1 MLGII
6 QDNWL
11 LLLVGQYPNGPLGGL
26 TLTLILSVMGLVLS
40 FPISIAIALCRTSP
54 IKFLY
59 RVSTALVYVVRGV
72 PLVMFVFWGYFLV
85 PILVGHSVTAFT
97 TLICTLVIYESAY
110 LSEVVRAGGGHGR
123 FN

>member
-11 LLLVGQYPNGPLGGL
+11 LLLVGQYPKGPLGGL
-26 TLTLILSVMGLVLS
+26 ALTLILSVMGLVLS
-40 FPISIAIALCRTSP
+40 FPISIGIALCRTSP
-54 IKFLY
+54 IRMLY
-59 RVSTALVYVVRGV
+59 VGSTVLVYIVRGI

-97 TLICTLVIYESAY
+97 TLICTLIVYEAAY
-110 LSEVVRAGGGHGR
+110 LS
-123 FN
+123 